1 MAVVDKKINVSLG
14 MRRVPYR
21 RKEPSM
27 KFAHSTDDK
36 RDIILETKGEMLIPE
51 NNITI
56 QYVNTPS
63 FTGRN
68 VLIIEIAAIIGK
80 SPDTV
85 RFAIREGIFRFG
97 FAIQSEKSGSYSY
110 YCPDKKG
117 MGRSR
122 VF

>member
-1 MAVVDKKINVSLG
+1 
-14 MRRVPYR
+14 
-21 RKEPSM
+21 M

-68 VLIIEIAAIIGK
+68 VPITEIAAIIGK

-97 FAIQSEKSGSYSY
+97 FAIQSEKTGSYSY
-110 YCPDKKG
+110 YCPDK
-117 MGRSR
+117 R
-122 VF
+122 VWEETGYFNSELSNG